1 MNLPLGAR
9 LWIADAPKDPKGMIL
24 ICPGGG
30 YQWLSPR
37 EAQPVARAF
46 AAAGWAAAV
55 VYYTVRE
62 KPGQP
67 PLGTLPVRQLGEAL
81 QTMQQRFPALSALV
95 CGFSAGG
102 HLAASLGVHWREL
115 GLPRPDGM
123 ILGYPVITAGKYAHR
138 GSIQNLAGSDDPG
151 WYSLETQVTADTP
164 PAFFWHTV
172 TDPEVPVQNSLL
184 LAGALSA
191 AGVRYEMHLYPR
203 GVHGLSLATPEVDE
217 PEKHRVADPHIAGW
231 FGQCLEWLDILKTT
245 KEGFPMAMWKDD
257 DEMFALMKEK
267 LYTPVVGDIL
277 DQMGYKHQF
286 LPASIRPLAAQVPT
300 APYILPGE
308 EEDKRLKVAGYACT
322 VLENDVFEY
331 PAEKPFG
338 YMTEALDDLKPNEI
352 YIATGAHNSA
362 LWGELLTACG
372 KARGAVGAVLDGYT
386 RDTPKVIE
394 QNFPVF
400 CSGTWAQDSSV
411 RTYVFKWRCPI
422 EIGQV
427 TIHNGDIVFGDIDGV
442 LIIPKDIAPEVIE
455 KALVK
460 ASTEKTM
467 RKAIEDGMMVTDAFA
482 KFGVL

>member
-1 MNLPLGAR
+1 MSDWKIRFGTAGTSDSFTAQGYKSSLDVPEYTAKMGLNAFEYQCGRGVRLGLDKAAKMAA
-9 LWIADAPKDPKGMIL
+9 LAGPKDIL
-24 ICPGGG
+24 
-30 YQWLSPR
+30 
-37 EAQPVARAF
+37 
-46 AAAGWAAAV
+46 
-55 VYYTVRE
+55 
-62 KPGQP
+62 
-67 PLGTLPVRQLGEAL
+67 
-81 QTMQQRFPALSALV
+81 
-95 CGFSAGG
+95 FS
-102 HLAASLGVHWREL
+102 VH
-115 GLPRPDGM
+115 
-123 ILGYPVITAGKYAHR
+123 
-138 GSIQNLAGSDDPG
+138 
-151 WYSLETQVTADTP
+151 
-164 PAFFWHTV
+164 
-172 TDPEVPVQNSLL
+172 
-184 LAGALSA
+184 
-191 AGVRYEMHLYPR
+191 
-203 GVHGLSLATPEVDE
+203 
-217 PEKHRVADPHIAGW
+217 
-231 FGQCLEWLDILKTT
+231 
-245 KEGFPMAMWKDD
+245 
-257 DEMFALMKEK
+257 
-267 LYTPVVGDIL
+267 
-277 DQMGYKHQF
+277 
-286 LPASIRPLAAQVPT
+286 
-300 APYILPGE
+300 APYYISMSSL